1 MAAGKFTHYETQ
13 QPRLAMV
20 ASQGQLRVG
29 NLVPPVSYRHQSS
42 LCAIDLPVMSLKTCA
57 LPDG

>member
-1 MAAGKFTHYETQ
+1 
-13 QPRLAMV
+13 MV
-20 ASQGQLRVG
+20 ALQGQIRVG
-29 NLVPPVSYRHQSS
+29 NLVPPVSYCHQSS